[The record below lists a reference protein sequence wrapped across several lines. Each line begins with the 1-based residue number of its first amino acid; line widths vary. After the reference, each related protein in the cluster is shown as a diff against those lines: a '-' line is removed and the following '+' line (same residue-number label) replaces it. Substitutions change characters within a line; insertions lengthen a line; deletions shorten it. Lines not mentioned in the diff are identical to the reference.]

1 MGPDCSV
8 AHASACRFDLWWRP
22 LPVALIPLSVTL
34 VREGSSWYLVDAGAS
49 DNWSQS
55 YASRL
60 VAAVQRTIP
69 KGGRLAGILLT
80 HGHPDHVG
88 ALPQLLRVRG
98 SS

>member
-1 MGPDCSV
+1 M
-8 AHASACRFDLWWRP
+8 AI
-22 LPVALIPLSVTL
+22 IPLSVTL
-34 VREGSSWYLVDAGAS
+34 VREGSSWCLVDAGAS

-60 VAAVQRTIP
+60 AAAVQRTIP

-98 SS
+98 APLSETPAGCMLLQGM